1 MGRQGLG
8 SNVTAFLNDIEEFMT
23 IETVLVPDINQIL
36 ACDTV
41 EALKALLIPI
51 LEVVEENVT
60 YFTFAKNALPGP
72 LC

>member
-1 MGRQGLG
+1 
-8 SNVTAFLNDIEEFMT
+8 MT
-23 IETVLVPDINQIL
+23 TETVLVPDINQIL

>member
-1 MGRQGLG
+1 VGRQGLG

-23 IETVLVPDINQIL
+23 TETVLVPDINQIL

-51 LEVVEENVT
+51 LEVEENVT